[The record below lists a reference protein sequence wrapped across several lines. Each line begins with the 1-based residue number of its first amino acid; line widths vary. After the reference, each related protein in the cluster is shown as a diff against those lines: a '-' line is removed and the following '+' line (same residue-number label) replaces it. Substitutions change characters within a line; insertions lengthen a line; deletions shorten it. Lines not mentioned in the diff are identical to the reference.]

1 VCLVVITLA
10 LCGCSNGQPW
20 WYHKGVTMCGTPALI
35 RVAGRVK
42 ALGNCAAM
50 FVIPPPVVTLRVGQQ
65 LDVHVLQDSNRVP
78 VYPLPRSASVS
89 VLARVDVSADRS
101 TASYRA
107 VHPGHTALITR
118 ASCLV
123 ASTDRS
129 TSTPWCPILD
139 VNVIP

>member
-1 VCLVVITLA
+1 
-10 LCGCSNGQPW
+10 
-20 WYHKGVTMCGTPALI
+20 MCGIPALI

-42 ALGNCAAM
+42 ALGSCAAG
-50 FVIPPPVVTLRVGQQ
+50 FGIPPPTVTVRVGQQ
-65 LDVHVLQDSNRVP
+65 LDVHMLLDSNRVP
-78 VYPLPRSASVS
+78 LYPLPRSASVS

-101 TASYRA
+101 TAIYRA

-118 ASCLV
+118 ASCHV

-139 VNVIP
+139 VVVTP